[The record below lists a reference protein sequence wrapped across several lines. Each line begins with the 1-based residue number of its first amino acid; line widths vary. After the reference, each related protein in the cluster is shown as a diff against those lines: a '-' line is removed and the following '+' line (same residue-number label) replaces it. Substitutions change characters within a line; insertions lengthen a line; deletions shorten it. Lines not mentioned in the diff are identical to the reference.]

1 MVVQSGCSVNEII
14 AVFLNDDMPEWWDRS
29 SLVTSE
35 PTTGSNFNLPS
46 LALLDE
52 SWRSLVSCMDNLN
65 DFSLVY
71 IQTIGINTRLYMPY
85 FLVPL

>member
-14 AVFLNDDMPEWWDRS
+14 AVFLNDDMPEWWDRC

-52 SWRSLVSCMDNLN
+52 SWGSLV
-65 DFSLVY
+65 
-71 IQTIGINTRLYMPY
+71 
-85 FLVPL
+85 